1 MASEESKMCEQ
12 GAAGKRKHATVTVP
26 QKLVIVRGL
35 KVTQA
40 EVWLW
45 LHKTLDHQLSIT

>member
-1 MASEESKMCEQ
+1 MISEDPKMSKQ
-12 GAAGKRKHATVTVP
+12 GTAGKSMHVTLTIH
-26 QKLVIVRGL
+26 QKLIVVRGL

-45 LHKTLDHQLSIT
+45 LHTMLGSQL

>member
-1 MASEESKMCEQ
+1 MAAKDPRMNKE
-12 GAAGKRKHATVTVP
+12 GTAGKRKHATVTVP

-45 LHKTLDHQLSIT
+45 LRTMLDSQL